1 MKTRILSFVFALSFA
16 GLAMA
21 QMPKDTAVAPGNLPQ
36 ADVDFILT
44 ANTNN
49 ITQIAMGHAADS
61 QGANPGIHSLG
72 NRMVASHTKAQQAL
86 SLLASQKNVALPSGT
101 DADDHGELAD
111 LHSRKPGGEFDAQY
125 VRNVIADSDRMI
137 AFYEAARAESVDP
150 DIRRYADIMLPAL
163 RENREQAEAMVN
175 KQLGNETKPRG

>member
-1 MKTRILSFVFALSFA
+1 MST
-16 GLAMA
+16 
-21 QMPKDTAVAPGNLPQ
+21 LP
-36 ADVDFILT
+36 
-44 ANTNN
+44 
-49 ITQIAMGHAADS
+49 
-61 QGANPGIHSLG
+61 
-72 NRMVASHTKAQQAL
+72 NR
-86 SLLASQKNVALPSGT
+86 T

-137 AFYEAARAESVDP
+137 AFYEAARAESIDP